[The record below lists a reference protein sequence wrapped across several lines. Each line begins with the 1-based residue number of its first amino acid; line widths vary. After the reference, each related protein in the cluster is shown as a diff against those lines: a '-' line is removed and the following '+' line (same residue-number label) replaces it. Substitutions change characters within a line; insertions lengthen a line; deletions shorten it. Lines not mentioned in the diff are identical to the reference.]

1 MSNVPSAGPWWV
13 SLRPA
18 ISAPTTVVIAAAH
31 AGAGTSVLRPLGR
44 FLPDGWQMLMLLLPG
59 REARRR
65 EPPAWT
71 YQEAVRDAAAAL
83 AAALDLQPSSPVVAI
98 GQCSGAWLLY
108 GILAASSPQ
117 VQDRC
122 AALITLSQTP
132 WHVPRPETPVPDDPD
147 VLWAELIRM
156 GLANGRVAADPE
168 LRQLATPT
176 IRADF
181 AALATFP
188 MSAPALTC
196 PIVAVGG
203 KRDPEAED
211 LNLEE
216 WARYTP
222 QLATQWLDAGHLP
235 LRDAPAE
242 IAALIERQVH
252 LFCG

>member
-1 MSNVPSAGPWWV
+1 MSNVPSAGRWWIP
-13 SLRPA
+13 LRPA
-18 ISAPTTVVIAAAH
+18 LREPTTVVIAAAH

-59 REARRR
+59 REGRRY

-83 AAALDLQPSSPVVAI
+83 SAALDLQPSGPVVAI
-98 GQCSGAWLLY
+98 GQCSGAWLVY
-108 GILAASSPQ
+108 GILAASSPR

-132 WHVPRPETPVPDDPD
+132 WHVPRSETPVPEDPD
-147 VLWAELIRM
+147 VLWAELVRV
-156 GLANGRVAADPE
+156 GLATEGAAADPE
-168 LRQLATPT
+168 VRELATPT

-196 PIVAVGG
+196 PIVAIGG
-203 KRDPEAED
+203 RRDPEAEG
-211 LNLEE
+211 LNLDG
-216 WARYTP
+216 WASYTP
-222 QLATQWLDAGHLP
+222 RLATQWLDAGHLP

-242 IAALIERQVH
+242 IAALIERQLR